1 MPIVTKEQLKSHLHS
16 IHDYIRN
23 SGAGYGMHAM
33 KTFMFIYG
41 LKVIE
46 PMQKDLGLKNM
57 TKFSELVSFAH
68 SNNGLHII
76 EAFKNN
82 EDGTGILY
90 DIYTSKLKD
99 ILYYHIP
106 LDLNEDFYKKII
118 IMIDEIPINR
128 KTIDNETNNM
138 YDVDLTGKL
147 YEYFIGRDQTAISEL
162 GAYFSD
168 RHITTFCIE
177 DMKPELDNDTMPLC
191 IDPFGGSGGFLL
203 NFVGHMNKKYKL
215 DNKFWKKNH
224 TNINHY
230 DMNNDVIQVSALEM
244 YRLTGELPDMKN
256 NFKRTNSFKSDY
268 FGKKFK
274 YIMSNPP
281 YGGDSNKGSVLINDY
296 NNLIEDLKSTYYVYD
311 NKTEKYAWTEKWA
324 KIQYEED
331 SKKLKEIHNE
341 LETRKVNYNTASQR
355 IKHFVRDYDDRI
367 KCDRKLNEDEKKQYI
382 LVKKNND
389 SVLND
394 KESVS
399 LILFMDLLD
408 ENGTCSV
415 ILKEGVFF
423 DNKYSRIR
431 KCLIDNYNVYKIV
444 SIESDQFENTTTK
457 TSILFFK
464 NNGRTQKVQFSKL
477 VVNKEEK
484 TIYENKE
491 TDGKMRRHCVK
502 SEGNIIDVVEVPI
515 TTATYD
521 EISAP
526 IVTKNKKGEDIIK
539 YHYTLNAKQY
549 RNTELKC
556 NDKYE
561 LVPLGNKCE
570 FQNGYAFKPTN
581 YVKTGIP
588 IITIKNIPLFN
599 IDKCNYYTEY
609 DDYKAYEIKY
619 DDIIISLTGGKT
631 DICNIGIYKN
641 KSKAYLNQR
650 TAIIKNY
657 TIDKNYLIALFNIWI
672 IYEIDKTAC
681 GTIQQNIST
690 NTLKTIK
697 IPIPHSQTLLNKWVE
712 KISTPYDAI
721 QQKKQKLAVLE
732 EKVKLEVKR
741 IGDDEKCDMMAL
753 SEVCKDD
760 KNNICIN
767 SGKPIKKSDRNGN
780 KYPYYTS
787 NGICGFM
794 DSYLF
799 DGEYIIIAQDG
810 TIGATYYIKEKFYA
824 SNHTWIIKIP
834 KHNIKYCYYIL
845 KYFINYE
852 LYTHGSV
859 IIKLNLEELKSIK
872 IPIPRNATLISNLE
886 KDFKKIETLQQEIK
900 DNETQYNQVLKEL
913 SDDIKLETI
922 TKDITKDTINSDK
935 PQIKNKNNY
944 VAETKH
950 IISDE
955 PQTKK
960 KTKKVIKEEYNSD
973 NERKTTHIVSDEP
986 TIKKKTKKIVKKEYN
1001 LDDEQDIKHIV
1012 SVEPAIKKKTKK
1024 VIKEEYNSDNERET
1038 KHIVSDEP
1046 RTKKKTKKVIKEE
1059 YNSDDNDQNTSDN
1072 PLIKKKIK
1080 KVVKNKYNSDD
1091 DEQYTKKHNI

>member
-1 MPIVTKEQLKSHLHS
+1 MPIVTKEQLKSHIHS

-46 PMQKDLGLKNM
+46 PMQKELGLKNM
-57 TKFSELVSFAH
+57 TSFSQLVLLAK
-68 SNNGLHII
+68 SNNGLQII
-76 EAFKNN
+76 EAFKNR
-82 EDGTGILY
+82 ILP
-90 DIYTSKLKD
+90 DIYGSKLKA

-106 LDLNEDFYKKII
+106 LDLTEDFYEKII
-118 IMIDEIPINR
+118 IVIDEIPINK
-128 KTIDNETNNM
+128 KTIDNKTNNI

-177 DMKPELDNDTMPLC
+177 DMKPELDNNTMPLC

-203 NFVGHMNKKYKL
+203 NFVEHMNKKYKL

-244 YRLTGELPDMKN
+244 YRLTGEFPDMKN

-296 NNLIEDLKSTYYVYD
+296 NNLLEDLKSTYYVQD
-311 NKTEKYAWTEKWA
+311 KKTKKYSWTEKWA
-324 KIQYEED
+324 EIQYEED
-331 SKKLKEIHNE
+331 SEKLKAIHNE

-355 IKHFVRDYDDRI
+355 IKEFVEDYDCELDE
-367 KCDRKLNEDEKKQYI
+367 DDEKQYRLI
-382 LVKKNND
+382 NC
-389 SVLND
+389 LND

-399 LILFMDLLD
+399 LILFMELLD

-444 SIESDQFENTTTK
+444 SIEADQFENTTTK

-477 VVNKEEK
+477 VVNKEKK

-491 TDGKMRRHCVK
+491 TDGKMRRHCIK

-526 IVTKNKKGEDIIK
+526 TITKNKKDEDIFK
-539 YHYTLNAKQY
+539 YHYTLNAKKY
-549 RNTELKC
+549 KNVELIC
-556 NDKYE
+556 SDKYE
-561 LVPLGNKCE
+561 LVSLGDKCTINKYDRLNITDENKECV
-570 FQNGYAFKPTN
+570 YK
-581 YVKTGIP
+581 YVE
-588 IITIKNIPLFN
+588 IKNIGDNQILDFN
-599 IDKCNYYTEY
+599 KIKIDILPQNAKLIANYN
-609 DDYKAYEIKY
+609 
-619 DDIIISLTGGKT
+619 DILISTVRPK
-631 DICNIGIYKN
+631 KN
-641 KSKAYLNQR
+641 KCIFIKDN
-650 TAIIKNY
+650 IKNIKEY
-657 TIDKNYLIALFNIWI
+657 VFTTAFALVR
-672 IYEIDKTAC
+672 
-681 GTIQQNIST
+681 ST
-690 NTLKTIK
+690 NINPYYVFAMILLHADNFEKLLCSGSTYPRFNASLLETFQ
-697 IPIPHSQTLLNKWVE
+697 IPVPRSPSLLNKWVE

-741 IGDDEKCDMMAL
+741 IGDEEKCDMMAL
-753 SEVCKDD
+753 SELCKDD
-760 KNNICIN
+760 KNNIYIN
-767 SGKPIKKSDRNGN
+767 SGKDKN
-780 KYPYYTS
+780 KYQKTGKYKYYVAG
-787 NGICGFM
+787 GIKG
-794 DSYLF
+794 YTE
-799 DGEYIIIAQDG
+799 EYDY
-810 TIGATYYIKEKFYA
+810 IG
-824 SNHTWIIKIP
+824 
-834 KHNIKYCYYIL
+834 CYIL
-845 KYFINYE
+845 IGRVGAVGNIQLVKQDKFCASSNI
-852 LYTHGSV
+852 LL
-859 IIKLNLEELKSIK
+859 IKLNNNEYFNYIYLYLTLFNFDKYTNGSVQKLITATDLKSIQ
-872 IPIPRNATLISNLE
+872 IPIPRDATLISNLE

-900 DNETQYNQVLKEL
+900 DSETQYNQVLKEL
-913 SDDIKLETI
+913 SDDIKLETKA
-922 TKDITKDTINSDK
+922 KDITEDTINSDK

-955 PQTKK
+955 PHTKK
-960 KTKKVIKEEYNSD
+960 KTKKVIKKEYNSED
-973 NERKTTHIVSDEP
+973 EQETKHIVSDEP
-986 TIKKKTKKIVKKEYN
+986 VIKKKIKKIV
-1001 LDDEQDIKHIV
+1001 
-1012 SVEPAIKKKTKK
+1012 
-1024 VIKEEYNSDNERET
+1024 KEEYNSEDERET

-1046 RTKKKTKKVIKEE
+1046 TIRRKLKR
-1059 YNSDDNDQNTSDN
+1059 S
-1072 PLIKKKIK
+1072 
-1080 KVVKNKYNSDD
+1080 
-1091 DEQYTKKHNI
+1091 